1 MTIETCTYNET
12 CEICKQRFAWEDI
25 VHVNLWNFRGNI
37 CRGCLRELKAHRP
50 DYDYRICITEANN
63 YVVQKAEF
71 NNGAWE
77 YKTQKIKEATHFDT
91 IEDAKLAID
100 YLKNPKD
107 MIIKDVVEYL

>member
-1 MTIETCTYNET
+1 M
-12 CEICKQRFAWEDI
+12 
-25 VHVNLWNFRGNI
+25 
-37 CRGCLRELKAHRP
+37 
-50 DYDYRICITEANN
+50 
-63 YVVQKAEF
+63 QKAEF